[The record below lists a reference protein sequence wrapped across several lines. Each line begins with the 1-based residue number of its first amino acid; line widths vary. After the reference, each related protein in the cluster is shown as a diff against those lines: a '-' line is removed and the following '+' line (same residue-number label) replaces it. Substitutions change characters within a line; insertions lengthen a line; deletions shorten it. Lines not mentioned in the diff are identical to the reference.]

1 MAKVKEMSDESVDS
15 CPHRPGSNVVQPRRL
30 PNLSGWDLHS
40 PGPVRAD
47 SVKVPRIFCSHA
59 PWNSAVSLSL
69 LKGKIATFL
78 PYQAMQHLFQ
88 FINYFPAKW
97 EDFGLLEMKF
107 LLSTAASGMC
117 FCGASCAKAQDL
129 LSFVIKPLWYGE
141 CAEGVEWEQS
151 SCQRYQSQLFHI

>member
-1 MAKVKEMSDESVDS
+1 MGVLTLDHTALVPTLCNPGDCPTCRGGIYTPLAQWELTVSKYHVFFALTHPGTQLSV
-15 CPHRPGSNVVQPRRL
+15 CP
-30 PNLSGWDLHS
+30 
-40 PGPVRAD
+40 
-47 SVKVPRIFCSHA
+47 
-59 PWNSAVSLSL
+59 

-151 SCQRYQSQLFHI
+151 SCQRCQSQLFHI